1 MTTLYSTK
9 CPKCNILEK
18 KLKEKNINYTE
29 VNDIDAMLEM
39 ELKEVPWLKVENKMM
54 NFQEAVQWVNEQ

>member
-39 ELKEVPWLKVENKMM
+39 GLKEVPWLKVENKML